1 MAGMVVDTY
10 ATASLL
16 FNSLAL
22 RIPNCLLLDF
32 QMPEMS
38 GLDVLR
44 YLDQRQICIPTIV
57 ITGFEENGS
66 RETCM
71 KAGAVAYLL
80 KPLDADLLVETIV
93 NICGKPPR
101 ERVPPLI

>member
-1 MAGMVVDTY
+1 MVADAY
-10 ATASLL
+10 ATGSQFLD
-16 FNSLAL
+16 SLAL
-22 RIPNCLLLDF
+22 RIPNCLLLDL

-44 YLDQRQICIPTIV
+44 YLGQRRICIPTIV
-57 ITGFEENGS
+57 ITAFEETGS
-66 RETCM
+66 REACM

-80 KPLDADLLVETIV
+80 KPFHADLLVETIV

-101 ERVPPLI
+101 EPLPTPL